1 MTRSLL
7 HATVARLT
15 GESLATIQHIGFEL
29 DRHDRPD
36 QPDADDPLAVIDC
49 PCCGGTVVLAW
60 NRSDELP
67 EFADCRRCETVFSYA
82 THEIY
87 ETDLLDVQVHEPR
100 TMTPAAA

>member
-15 GESLATIQHIGFEL
+15 GESLATIQHIGFGL
-29 DRHDRPD
+29 KRRARPD

-60 NRSDELP
+60 NRTDELA
-67 EFADCRRCETVFSYA
+67 EFAECRRCETVFPYSP
-82 THEIY
+82 HEVY
-87 ETDLLDVQVHEPR
+87 ESDLLDVQVQAPR
-100 TMTPAAA
+100 TFAAAA